1 MVKFILSYPAD
12 SLNKKLTLMYFI
24 EIMCEFA
31 FDDNLL
37 VKYSEALN

>member
-1 MVKFILSYPAD
+1 MFISY
-12 SLNKKLTLMYFI
+12 LIIYIYIFKTLMYFI

>member
-1 MVKFILSYPAD
+1 MFISY
-12 SLNKKLTLMYFI
+12 LIIYIYICIFKTLMYFI

-37 VKYSEALN
+37 VK

>member
-1 MVKFILSYPAD
+1 MYFYFVFNYIYIFK
-12 SLNKKLTLMYFI
+12 TLMYFI

>member
-1 MVKFILSYPAD
+1 
-12 SLNKKLTLMYFI
+12 MYFI

-37 VKYSEALN
+37 VKHSEALNTVFERYLNDGDP